1 MLQVDYGSKPFQ
13 GHNTPFYYYDM
24 DLLQRTL
31 HSAAEA
37 SRRYGIKVHYAM
49 KANSEQRILEAVATA
64 GFGVDSVSGNEILEA
79 CRCGFD
85 PSGIFFAGVGK
96 TDSEIDIALSKGIGA
111 FNCESVEELE
121 IIAGRAAAHGLVA
134 PVQIRVNPGVDAHT
148 HKYVTTGLA
157 ENKFGVASVDFERA
171 AAFVKGAPS
180 LRFVGLQFH
189 VGSQILDVEEVFRD
203 ECYRAAE
210 LVDFFEERGLRVSSI
225 DMGGGLGVDYEDP
238 DENPV
243 PDFETWFRTI
253 DRYLPRRSDQEV
265 HVEPGRALVAQCGS
279 LISRVVYVK
288 KGVGRNFLI
297 LDGGMNNLIR
307 PALYGAYHK
316 IENLTAH
323 YVREDEE
330 KSCVYDVVGPICES
344 ADVFAT
350 GRQLRR
356 SLRGDLV
363 AIRSAGAYGS
373 VMSSAYNMRGFAGA
387 VFSDQTV

>member
-1 MLQVDYGSKPFQ
+1 MLKVDYGNEAFQ
-13 GHNTPFYYYDM
+13 KAGTPFYYYDM
-24 DLLQRTL
+24 DLLERTVRVA
-31 HSAAEA
+31 SRAAE
-37 SRRYGIKVHYAM
+37 RYGIRIHYAM
-49 KANSEQRILEAVATA
+49 KANSEPRILKALAA
-64 GFGVDSVSGNEILEA
+64 GGLGVDSVSGNEILEA
-79 CRCGFD
+79 IRSGFD

-96 TDSEIDIALSKGIGA
+96 TDSEIDTALSKGIGA

-121 IIAGRAAAHGLVA
+121 IVAGRAAAMGVVA
-134 PVQIRVNPGVDAHT
+134 PVQLRVNPEVDAHT

-157 ENKFGVASVDFERA
+157 ENKFGIASVDFERA
-171 AAFVKGAPS
+171 ASFVQDSPS

-189 VGSQILDVEEVFRD
+189 VGSQILDVGEVFRD
-203 ECYRAAE
+203 ECIRAAE
-210 LVDFFEERGLRVSSI
+210 LVSFFEAKGLNVSTI
-225 DMGGGLGVDYEDP
+225 DIGGGLGIDYDEP

-253 DRYLPRRSDQEV
+253 DRHLPRRSGQEV
-265 HVEPGRALVAQCGS
+265 HVEPGRALVGQCGS

-288 KGVGRNFLI
+288 KGVGRNFLV

-323 YVREDEE
+323 YVRSDE
-330 KSCVYDVVGPICES
+330 KKDNVYDVVGPICES

-350 GRQLRR
+350 GRLLRR
-356 SLRGDLV
+356 SLRGDLI

-373 VMSSAYNMRGFAGA
+373 VMASAYNMRGFAGA
-387 VFSDQTV
+387 VFSDQLL